1 MSQQNNIPRPGL
13 NRGTRKTR
21 PEAVRITTDQIRRD
35 GSGYIN
41 REKFDALTDED
52 IARQIAA
59 DPDVAPEMTDDDLKR
74 ARVVRPYRAPEKAE

>member
-1 MSQQNNIPRPGL
+1 MNTHDKITEARLVNGKVFIKQDNGSYE
-13 NRGTRKTR
+13 
-21 PEAVRITTDQIRRD
+21 EAVSQTDWARV
-35 GSGYIN
+35 
-41 REKFDALTDED
+41 DALTDED

>member
-1 MSQQNNIPRPGL
+1 MPDIR
-13 NRGTRKTR
+13 
-21 PEAVRITTDQIRRD
+21 TTTEQIRRE

-52 IARQIAA
+52 IARQIDA

-74 ARVVRPYRAPEKAE
+74 ARVVRPYQAPEKA